1 MITFSQLSKIMPRFA
16 SDKKEAERMLPHL
29 NKAMEEFE
37 INTPARQ
44 AAFLAQI
51 AHESAQLKV
60 WRENLNYSAE
70 GLMKTWPKRFDK
82 AKAAAFAR
90 QPEKIANEVYGG
102 RLGNV
107 NPGDGWKYSGKS
119 PIMLTFADNYRK
131 AGAALGI
138 DLLINPDLAL
148 EVSVGFRIAG
158 WFWKSNGLNPLA
170 DKKLF
175 TEISKKING
184 GTIGMEDRKKYY
196 EAALRALEVK

>member
-1 MITFSQLSKIMPRFA
+1 
-16 SDKKEAERMLPHL
+16 MLPHL
-29 NKAMEEFE
+29 NAAMAEFE
-37 INTPARQ
+37 INTPERQ

-51 AHESAQLKV
+51 AHESLQLKA

-70 GLMKTWPKRFDK
+70 ALMRTWPKRFDK

-102 RLGNV
+102 RLGNI

-131 AGAALGI
+131 AGAALGL
-138 DLLINPDLAL
+138 DLLLNPDMAL
-148 EVSVGFRIAG
+148 QVAVGFRIAG
-158 WFWKSNGLNPLA
+158 WFWKSNGLNELA

-175 TEISKKING
+175 VAISKKING
-184 GTIGMEDRKKYY
+184 GTIGLEDRQKYY
-196 EAALRALEVK
+196 AVAVRVLGVK